1 VAIGETSINITN
13 QKLYLLQL
21 LFSKIAKSKRNRDR
35 TVSTNSTVPT
45 CFLPQ
50 AAADSSAVGHS
61 DTALSST
68 VDHSDTAL
76 SSAVDHSDTALSSAV
91 DHSDTA
97 LSRAVDHSDT
107 ALSRAV
113 DHSDTALSSAVG
125 HSDTPLQFTSLTL
138 CRQNESSNRQY
149 CLPDC
154 TSQLIAKVI
163 ASVLYA
169 HLPHSRKLS
178 TKTVSSHCLGQLDL
192 LKIDLGFGPLLSQA
206 FPFLYL
212 RTLCSAIGQS
222 MSTSISTLCSARI
235 S

>member
-1 VAIGETSINITN
+1 MAIGETSINITN

-76 SSAVDHSDTALSSAV
+76 SSAVDHSDTALS
-91 DHSDTA
+91 
-97 LSRAVDHSDT
+97 RAVD
-107 ALSRAV
+107 
-113 DHSDTALSSAVG
+113 